1 MNEKQ
6 FPSSSV
12 VAPPLTMVYRSP
24 GAWWSTFIT
33 RSDAVRFSL
42 FATHY
47 HELTQLADSRNAV
60 NNYNI
65 AVREWN
71 DQIIFLRQILPGA
84 ADKSYGIQVARP
96 AGLPDSIIDRTK
108 DILSGLKGGEASEE
122 KVSPPSKKKRSRAK
136 VKEEA
141 AEDDHQMTLF
151 G

>member
-1 MNEKQ
+1 MTSGLN
-6 FPSSSV
+6 V
-12 VAPPLTMVYRSP
+12 LIC
-24 GAWWSTFIT
+24 STT
-33 RSDAVRFSL
+33 HCTSGSL
-42 FATHY
+42 AGKTPWVSAGGI
-47 HELTQLADSRNAV
+47 LPV
-60 NNYNI
+60 I
-65 AVREWN
+65 
-71 DQIIFLRQILPGA
+71 LRQILPGA

>member
-1 MNEKQ
+1 M
-6 FPSSSV
+6 
-12 VAPPLTMVYRSP
+12 APPLTMVYRSP